1 MQKSRGVPD
10 VNAVCKEAEK
20 YEGTKPARSER
31 WQLLWATLRIL
42 DSFLRCRAMG
52 GLWKTREGLFVFS
65 KAVSSCLSGLCL
77 RESKN
82 RAGKLEWHNLSGKYT
97 LEQCILSPVYH
108 IYIVINVGTER
119 RVYLCSS
126 GCCTAP
132 PTVGLDSE
140 DFWICVSS
148 QLDLVDCAS
157 GGIDLWPYH
166 SPVVR
171 SSPGQQGY
179 TGKQSLGTRSGLK

>member
-1 MQKSRGVPD
+1 MQRSRGVPD

-42 DSFLRCRAMG
+42 DSFLKYRAMG

-65 KAVSSCLSGLCL
+65 KAVCSCLSGLCL
-77 RESKN
+77 RERKN
-82 RAGKLEWHNLSGKYT
+82 RAGKLEWHSLEKYT
-97 LEQCILSPVYH
+97 LEQCILSPVYQV
-108 IYIVINVGTER
+108 YIVINVGTER

-126 GCCTAP
+126 EWCTAP

-140 DFWICVSS
+140 DFWICFLTV
-148 QLDLVDCAS
+148 
-157 GGIDLWPYH
+157 GP
-166 SPVVR
+166 
-171 SSPGQQGY
+171 
-179 TGKQSLGTRSGLK
+179 SGLCKWWDRPLAISFTCGKKQPRAGRLYWKAVPGD